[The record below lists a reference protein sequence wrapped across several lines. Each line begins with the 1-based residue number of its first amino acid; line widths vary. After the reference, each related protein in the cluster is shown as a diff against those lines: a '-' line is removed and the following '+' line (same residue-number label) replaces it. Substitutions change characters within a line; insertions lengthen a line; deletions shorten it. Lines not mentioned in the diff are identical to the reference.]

1 MYNKLVGRNRS
12 LQMRVTGQ
20 IHFSWAGDVRPL
32 FALYQSTDFDYRC
45 MPGDPSFATTY
56 ANASQGMCKGP
67 SDDWA
72 SFAARYVTGS
82 RDAVCSQ
89 TKPVSCTSS
98 PDPLQDP
105 YTHALGKKM
114 KHVYEAEGYLPTYTH
129 AKHISHLR
137 AMWYSRQIRKHDTG
151 TLSRICRLMSQLL
164 QLPYVSVKIMAPQ
177 SESLEEELSPYQV
190 MSEWTHAS
198 EDGIQPDET
207 GLCQSVWSH
216 ALYLP
221 LNQVLVVP
229 DAPEDWRFSHHISRH
244 KLRFL
249 ACTPI
254 FDTHNEALGVCCMG
268 DIKPRHGRDLD
279 DAARSILDM
288 KQMIIN
294 EIDLAVNRAQ
304 VLRRDELKGCT
315 ESLLRTFRMESVAG
329 PHANTELE
337 GRDQVYHL
345 AANALQSSMHVSDV
359 IILDLSNFVMIQKT
373 FQKDGENQKVV
384 HLHTLDP
391 NKSQS
396 RIAPLSIL
404 GSSESQV
411 HVPAREAALDMND
424 VHAIQDFL
432 MLTESDD
439 ENRFRLHV
447 PPVIRRLLPSQ
458 AADVFAVPVWGAK
471 HQPSLL
477 VCAYCLPNCYSL
489 MIDQMQHTALQH
501 IRAIGLMML
510 DVVDKET
517 VLIADRAK
525 STFISNM
532 SHELRTPLHGILAS
546 ADILSESGLN
556 ELQGFYLETIK
567 SCGHGLLELV
577 NHVLDYT
584 KLSGGASGTQ
594 RRLRNVNMSDFD
606 LCRLVQEVC
615 DSHALG
621 HQVTP
626 LHNNQI
632 GSMYDPQGP
641 AEERAQGWSDVEFV
655 VNIEKRLRGWY
666 VHSDCGGL
674 RRVLMNLVGNALKF
688 TTKGFVEV
696 SLSGTEIDHDT
707 LQIFLRVRDSGCGIS
722 RQFLDQ
728 HLFRPFSQENPLG
741 SGTGLGLSIVHDIM
755 DSLDGGTVNV
765 HSTQGIGTDIVTSCH
780 VRKLPASSDV
790 AYIPQLDVHQTCTAH
805 LFGFSTDRDSGRIL
819 QETLAH
825 YLSTWW
831 GFLVCVHREDE
842 DASSLAASM
851 AQRNVVLLNNRS
863 ALVHRLMRQKNLPPL
878 ILLTDLYS
886 KQLFADAFEEYRQG
900 GGHIYLLQKPTG
912 PARMEDVLRACLEQA
927 QNQPTGSISLTR
939 LKLSELPK
947 VSPAIPE
954 INTNHGNVLASP
966 DRNELERSLKEVATY
981 ASPSSPTVKMV
992 PDSNFSFRV
1001 LFADDNPINCQMLA
1015 AYLRKLHLPY
1025 VEARDGCEAV
1035 AAFASKPHGYF
1046 HLVLM
1051 DFSMPNIDG
1060 LQACM
1065 IIRHIERQRNMEA
1078 EAQHRCHAYMLSG
1091 ASMEEI
1097 LRQGTNAGADGYLV
1111 KPLSFKAFVA
1121 LIEKL
1126 DE

>member
-1 MYNKLVGRNRS
+1 
-12 LQMRVTGQ
+12 
-20 IHFSWAGDVRPL
+20 
-32 FALYQSTDFDYRC
+32 
-45 MPGDPSFATTY
+45 MPGDPSTVATD
-56 ANASQGMCKGP
+56 ANASQGMCNGP
-67 SDDWA
+67 VDDWA

-82 RDAVCSQ
+82 QDTVCNQ
-89 TKPVSCTSS
+89 TKPGSCTFS
-98 PDPLQDP
+98 PDPVQDP

-114 KHVYEAEGYLPTYTH
+114 KHVYEAEGYLPTYAH
-129 AKHISHLR
+129 AKHITHLR
-137 AMWYSRQIRKHDTG
+137 AVWYSRQIKKHDTG

-177 SESLEEELSPYQV
+177 SESLEEDLSPYQV
-190 MSEWTHAS
+190 MSEWTYAS

-207 GLCQSVWSH
+207 GLCESIWSH

-229 DAPEDWRFSHHISRH
+229 DALDDWRFSHHISRH
-244 KLRFL
+244 KLRFF

-268 DIKPRHGRDLD
+268 DIKPRHDRDLD

-288 KQMIIN
+288 KQMIVN
-294 EIDLAVNRAQ
+294 DIDLAVNRAQ

-315 ESLLRTFRMESVAG
+315 ESLLRTFCMESVAD
-329 PHANTELE
+329 PHVNMELE
-337 GRDQVYHL
+337 GRDQIYHL
-345 AANALQSSMHVSDV
+345 AANALQSSMHVSNV
-359 IILDLSNFVMIQKT
+359 VILDLSNFVMIQKPLE
-373 FQKDGENQKVV
+373 KDGKINMEVV
-384 HLHTLDP
+384 HSHTMDP
-391 NKSQS
+391 NISPS
-396 RIAPLSIL
+396 HIAPLSIL

-424 VHAIQDFL
+424 LRAIQDFL

-447 PPVIRRLLPSQ
+447 PSVIRRLLPRQ
-458 AADVFAVPVWGAK
+458 AEDVFAVPVWGAK

-546 ADILSESGLN
+546 TDILSESGLN

-584 KLSGGASGTQ
+584 KLSGGASGPQ
-594 RRLRNVNMSDFD
+594 RRARNINMSDFD

-626 LHNNQI
+626 LRDNQI
-632 GSMYDPQGP
+632 GSMYDPQGA
-641 AEERAQGWSDVEFV
+641 AEERAQRWSDVEFV
-655 VNIEKRLRGWY
+655 VNIEKRLHGWY

-696 SLSGTEIDHDT
+696 SLSGTDIDQDT

-728 HLFRPFSQENPLG
+728 QLFHPFSQENPLG
-741 SGTGLGLSIVHDIM
+741 SGTGLGLSIVHDIIN
-755 DSLDGGTVNV
+755 SLDGGAVDV
-765 HSTQGIGTDIVTSCH
+765 RSAQGIGTDIVTSCH
-780 VRKLPASSDV
+780 VRKAPASSDV
-790 AYIPQLDVHQTCTAH
+790 AYIPQLDVHQSCTAH
-805 LFGFSTDRDSGRIL
+805 LFGFSTDTDSGRIL

-831 GFLVCVHREDE
+831 GFLVCVHHEDE

-851 AQRNVVLLNNRS
+851 TQRNVVLLNIRS
-863 ALVHRLMRQKNLPPL
+863 ALVHRLLTQDKLPPL
-878 ILLTDLYS
+878 ISLTDLYS
-886 KQLFADAFEEYRQG
+886 KQLFADAFEEYRQA
-900 GGHIYLLQKPTG
+900 GGHIYVLQKPTG
-912 PARMEDVLRACLEQA
+912 PARMEDVLQACLEPVH
-927 QNQPTGSISLTR
+927 NQPSGSMSLAR
-939 LKLSELPK
+939 LKVSDLPE
-947 VSPAIPE
+947 VSSAMPAI
-954 INTNHGNVLASP
+954 NTSHGNVLASP
-966 DRNELERSLKEVATY
+966 DRNELERSLKEVATF
-981 ASPSSPTVKMV
+981 ASPSSPTPVSD
-992 PDSNFSFRV
+992 PTFTFRV

-1025 VEARDGCEAV
+1025 VETRGGCEAI

-1065 IIRHIERQRNMEA
+1065 IIRHIEKQRNMEA
-1078 EAQHRCHAYMLSG
+1078 EEQHRCHTYMLSG

-1121 LIEKL
+1121 LIQKL